1 MSRPLSRRRFARLA
15 GLAAGASLGGGFP
28 ATVAPSAA
36 SAADVEPSA
45 EPRPASPREAL
56 AVLLAGNQRWASGR
70 LRHPHQSIA
79 RRESVAA
86 FQAPFAVVFC
96 CIDSR
101 VPPELVFDRGLG
113 DLFVARTGAQCVDNV
128 TLGSVEFG
136 PAELNTGLIMVLGHE
151 RCGAVTT
158 AIEAIQDHGG
168 RAPGHVQAIVN
179 ALRPAYNAAIRQP
192 GDPVDNVVRAQTRLT
207 VAQLKA
213 DALLADRVR
222 TGALLVVGGRYDLDS
237 GRVDLTA

>member
-1 MSRPLSRRRFARLA
+1 MTRPLSRRRFARLA
-15 GLAAGASLGGGFP
+15 GLAGGAGLV
-28 ATVAPSAA
+28 TTLAPPAA
-36 SAADVEPSA
+36 SAVDVDPSI
-45 EPRPASPREAL
+45 EPRPGSPREAL

-86 FQAPFAVVFC
+86 FQAPFAVVFS

-113 DLFVARTGAQCVDNV
+113 DLFAVRTAAQSVDNV

-136 PAELNTGLIMVLGHE
+136 PAELSTGLIMVLGHE
-151 RCGAVTT
+151 RCGAVTAT
-158 AIEAIQDHGG
+158 IEAIQDHGG
-168 RAPGHVQAIVN
+168 RAPGNIQAIVN
-179 ALRPAYNAAIRQP
+179 ALRPAYNAAVRQP
-192 GDPVDNVVRAQTRLT
+192 GDPVDNMVRAQTRLT

-222 TGALLVVGGRYDLDS
+222 TGALVVVGGRYDLDS
-237 GRVDLTA
+237 GRVELIA